1 MGQSAVRAINIPILH
16 IEARLGTTD
25 GGTITRTDIVRDEV
39 ARWLIDNFA
48 VLSIGQEIRTFGGFK
63 GPNSTYLDSI
73 RVIECSGM
81 QCESETFRLDVVNL
95 DIQAYQ
101 LRASE
106 PENISQDHDGEKQ
119 DEYSSQARV
128 MPLPN
133 MELDGIWESLLF
145 DQPIHTNLLHAVSR
159 MLGFSWRK
167 LDPRTITWNRLILLY
182 GPPGTGK
189 TSLCRSLAQK
199 LAIRLGR
206 QFPQSKLVEINA
218 YSLGSKY
225 FSESGKLVAKM
236 FSMVESMLEDEPDT
250 LVCVFIDE
258 VETMTAQREQTLSG
272 NDPLDAMRA
281 VNSLLMSLDRLRQH
295 PNVIVLCTSNL
306 LSALD
311 SAFLDRVDIKQF
323 VPPPSEIGVYE
334 IFRSCLES
342 LSKCGLIEGS
352 RFDVAPVDPTD
363 TATEL
368 KYIIEPAEC
377 LVLPSYGEMQLWY
390 QLFPSSI
397 PKQLADIAQV
407 SVGLSGRSLRRI
419 PALSLVLYTSYE
431 VCTIDQALVALKRGV
446 EEEWKAK
453 REAGGKS
460 QGQTST

>member
-1 MGQSAVRAINIPILH
+1 MSH
-16 IEARLGTTD
+16 T
-25 GGTITRTDIVRDEV
+25 
-39 ARWLIDNFA
+39 
-48 VLSIGQEIRTFGGFK
+48 GGFK
-63 GPNSTYLDSI
+63 GPHSTYLDSV

-81 QCESETFRLDVVNL
+81 QCESETIRLDVVNL

-106 PENISQDHDGEKQ
+106 PENLSQDHDGEKQ
-119 DEYSSQARV
+119 DEYSPQARV

-133 MELDGIWESLLF
+133 KELDATKANDGVL
-145 DQPIHTNLLHAVSR
+145 V
-159 MLGFSWRK
+159 GFSWRK

-250 LVCVFIDE
+250 LVCVFMDE

-311 SAFLDRVDIKQF
+311 KKVYNVILTSMQDSAFLDRVDIKQF

-334 IFRSCLES
+334 IFRGCLES

-377 LVLPSYGEMQLWY
+377 LVLPTYGEMQLWY

-407 SVGLSGRSLRRI
+407 SVVSDMNIHHSQRI
-419 PALSLVLYTSYE
+419 RVLF
-431 VCTIDQALVALKRGV
+431 
-446 EEEWKAK
+446 
-453 REAGGKS
+453 
-460 QGQTST
+460 